1 MSTTELGGTYFW
13 GDAVLSFLVYVKL
26 YWVDYNYNYRG
37 IEQFIGRFPEHVNM
51 IKMDD
56 GHSALH
62 IAAANDHLDI
72 VSLLSSLV
80 KGQIT
85 LICILSG

>member
-1 MSTTELGGTYFW
+1 M
-13 GDAVLSFLVYVKL
+13 
-26 YWVDYNYNYRG
+26 YRG

-56 GHSALH
+56 GHSVLH

-72 VSLLSSLV
+72 VSLLSSMVGRRLKTARKLTMSKDYSSV
-80 KGQIT
+80 
-85 LICILSG
+85 S